1 MIFRWNGRTVEAR
14 GGDTIAIA
22 LWRHGI
28 RAVGYSR
35 KRHRPL
41 GAAGHVVQ
49 GALVTVDGRPHVHA
63 DHTVVV
69 SGMEVSQQGG
79 WPHPRFDLLKLARR
93 LPQRWTR
100 GGFERPYWLRSG
112 TKRFELWERLLMSLA
127 GEVDPPTF
135 RAPLPVGRR
144 EDCDVIVVG
153 GGPAGINAAN
163 AAAAAGQKVYLV
175 SRSRQAESYASSLG
189 RSPSIIDSRVVT
201 LFGHEA
207 AGIYR
212 RGTVVLAV
220 PRQPEAAASTLVC
233 RRLVIATGRESVGPL
248 VAGRDLPGVLDS
260 RTALRW
266 APALGSDLG
275 PTVVVG
281 TGAERQVADALLRHG
296 VEIMAVSEASSLLEI
311 LGHDAVRGARL
322 NGRTVACHS
331 LVHAGPWVTNDNL
344 VFQASA
350 SGTLRL
356 TRGSLPPTV
365 EVVGSAADANET
377 LTLGPDIDGSRVSVC
392 ACMDVSAQEI
402 ISRLDNGETHVEEI
416 KRSTACGM
424 GPCQGFPCWETM
436 RAVISSA
443 TGSPIADVPT
453 SRPPCRGIT
462 VAQAAGLD
470 GLLDLE

>member
-1 MIFRWNGRTVEAR
+1 MIFRWNGRSVEAR
-14 GGDTIAIA
+14 PGDTIAIA

-41 GAAGHVVQ
+41 GAAGHIVQ

-63 DHTVVV
+63 DHTLVV
-69 SGMEVSQQGG
+69 SGMDVWQQGG
-79 WPHPRFDLLKLARR
+79 WPHPRFDLLKLAQW

-127 GEVDPPTF
+127 GEVAPPGIRTP
-135 RAPLPVGRR
+135 APAGLRWDG
-144 EDCDVIVVG
+144 DVVVVG
-153 GGPAGINAAN
+153 GGPTGVRVAN
-163 AAAAAGQKVYLV
+163 AAAAAGRKVCLV
-175 SRSRQAESYASSLG
+175 SRSRQTESYVSSLG
-189 RSPSIIDSRVVT
+189 RAPSPIDSRIAT

-212 RGTVVLAV
+212 KGTVVLAV
-220 PRQPEAAASTLVC
+220 PRQPDAAASTLVC
-233 RRLVIATGRESVGPL
+233 RQLVIATGRESMGPI
-248 VAGRDLPGVLDS
+248 VPGHDLPGVLDA

-281 TGAERQVADALLRHG
+281 TGTEPEVADALRRHG
-296 VEIMAVSEASSLLEI
+296 VEIIAVSAVSALREI
-311 LGHDAVRGARL
+311 LGHEAVRGAQFI
-322 NGRTVACHS
+322 GSTVACRS
-331 LVHAGPWVTNDNL
+331 LVHAGPWVTNNAL
-344 VFQASA
+344 AFQASA

-356 TRGSLPPTV
+356 TRASLPPNV
-365 EVVGSAADANET
+365 EVVGSATVANEI
-377 LTLGPDIDGSRVSVC
+377 LTLGPDVDLSRVSVC

-402 ISRLDNGETHVEEI
+402 VHCLDNGETHVEEI
-416 KRSTACGM
+416 KRSTTCGM
-424 GPCQGFPCWETM
+424 GPCQGFPCWERM
-436 RAVISSA
+436 RSVISSA
-443 TGSPIADVPT
+443 TGRPIVDVPT
-453 SRPPCRGIT
+453 ARPPCRGIT

-470 GLLDLE
+470 GLLDPE